1 MYFVFCICI
10 LYLYFVFVCQAT
22 SSESQLLLVHS
33 SRQAT
38 CVKGKIQIPSR
49 LLAFLVPWCLK
60 RGRRYSS
67 IFTRFWSP
75 QESFWSSQES
85 LWSQQGSLWS
95 SQESRPDVAAA
106 ENHTGRLFPTTNC
119 QEEKIQNLAK
129 LIYIFHKIPNSDW
142 VSDSVEADQKG
153 FQHLFCFQLFP
164 GLAFYSCLL
173 MHQLMSVRIWRGF
186 TEIKAFPGAA
196 RNSHGN
202 STDRQGG
209 LGKWVQSDMGKL
221 LHWVVVSTCLFVA
234 LGKWKAKIWV
244 WVNLRPKV
252 SAFQKKELL
261 SELKRSKRW

>member
-1 MYFVFCICI
+1 MWRRMKII
-10 LYLYFVFVCQAT
+10 LADF
-22 SSESQLLLVHS
+22 
-33 SRQAT
+33 
-38 CVKGKIQIPSR
+38 
-49 LLAFLVPWCLK
+49 
-60 RGRRYSS
+60 
-67 IFTRFWSP
+67 
-75 QESFWSSQES
+75 
-85 LWSQQGSLWS
+85 
-95 SQESRPDVAAA
+95 
-106 ENHTGRLFPTTNC
+106 FPTTNC

-153 FQHLFCFQLFP
+153 FQHLFCFHLFP

-209 LGKWVQSDMGKL
+209 LGKWVQSDMGNL

-252 SAFQKKELL
+252 SAFQQKELL

>member
-1 MYFVFCICI
+1 M
-10 LYLYFVFVCQAT
+10 
-22 SSESQLLLVHS
+22 SEAGAALLVNIHPLLIS
-33 SRQAT
+33 PRKLLIFPRKSL
-38 CVKGKIQIPSR
+38 IP
-49 LLAFLVPWCLK
+49 
-60 RGRRYSS
+60 
-67 IFTRFWSP
+67 TRK
-75 QESFWSSQES
+75 S
-85 LWSQQGSLWS
+85 LILPRKSVRCGGGWNL
-95 SQESRPDVAAA
+95 
-106 ENHTGRLFPTTNC
+106 TGRLFPTTNC

-209 LGKWVQSDMGKL
+209 LGTWVRSGMWKF
-221 LHWVVVSTCLFVA
+221 LHRVVV
-234 LGKWKAKIWV
+234 
-244 WVNLRPKV
+244 
-252 SAFQKKELL
+252 
-261 SELKRSKRW
+261 